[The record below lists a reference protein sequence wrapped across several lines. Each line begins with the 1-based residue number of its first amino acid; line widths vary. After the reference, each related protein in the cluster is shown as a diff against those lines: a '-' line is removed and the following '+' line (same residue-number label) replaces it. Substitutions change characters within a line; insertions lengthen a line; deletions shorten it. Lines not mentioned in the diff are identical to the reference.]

1 MTTLSASIE
10 RISRQEFLDRAFGET
25 DAFMASIEAGAAYVV
40 DSFYPRERVLA
51 FRERAQRWAAAEE
64 PSWHPCLDGVPDY
77 HRIVDDYPGAWVK
90 SRMHAFYLHRFNGNA
105 ELFDEFRDIFR
116 LKNHLAGRPEDSYLE
131 TIPSDGVISR
141 IVSNQYPRGGGYL
154 AEHRDPTSEFA
165 RLQTIIQG
173 SDPGEDFEQGGLY
186 AHDDATGERL
196 DIEPHSRM
204 GDLMV
209 LSPNVRHGVA
219 PVDPGAELDWSRGD
233 GRWMILPVI
242 IRSDYDTDPENKPK
256 QTA

>member
-1 MTTLSASIE
+1 MPALSASIE
-10 RISRQEFLDRAFGET
+10 RISRQDFLDRVFGET
-25 DAFMASIEAGAAYVV
+25 DAFMASIEAGVAYVV
-40 DSFYPRERVLA
+40 DGFYPRERVLD
-51 FRERAQRWAAAEE
+51 FRERALRWAAAEE
-64 PSWHPCLDGVPDY
+64 PSWHPCVDGVPDY
-77 HRIVDDYPGAWVK
+77 HRVVDDYPGAWVK
-90 SRMHAFYLHRFNGNA
+90 SRMHAYYLHRFNGSA
-105 ELFDEFRDIFR
+105 ELFDDFRDIFR
-116 LKNHLAGRPEDSYLE
+116 VKNHLDGEAESAYLD

-154 AEHRDPTSEFA
+154 AEHRDPTSKFA
-165 RLQTIIQG
+165 KLQTIIQG
-173 SDPGEDFEQGGLY
+173 SDPGEDFEVGGLY
-186 AHDDATGERL
+186 AWDDESGERI

-209 LSPNVRHGVA
+209 LSPDVRHGVA
-219 PVDPGAELDWSRGD
+219 PIDPDAELDWSKGD